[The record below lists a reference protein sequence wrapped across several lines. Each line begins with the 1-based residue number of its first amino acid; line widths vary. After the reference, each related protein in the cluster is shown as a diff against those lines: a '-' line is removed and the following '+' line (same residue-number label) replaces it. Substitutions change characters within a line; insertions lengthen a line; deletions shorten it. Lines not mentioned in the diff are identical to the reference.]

1 MQYKEFLS
9 IYGDIFFVLIF
20 LFTAKCNV
28 FNTVLTCDWEPA
40 VRLYNFCQL
49 GPLTTCLAQ
58 LYLFVRHS
66 YSLKSIRK
74 TSFHLKGNYSIIS
87 LVDNTPLK
95 IKYSYLQ
102 YFFLQKLRTYVTLEK
117 IPNNY
122 IFLRTCSGYWKMQ
135 VLTREFFLYFDRS
148 ELKFVWQVIF
158 WPRSKRRHDLKAKIP
173 LSTWPAKTI
182 SNTGLWPPLIY
193 IKHKK
198 IDIYNTEKP
207 KYL

>member
-1 MQYKEFLS
+1 MGNNMITIVLKFTISPSCNARSFFQHLW
-9 IYGDIFFVLIF
+9 GHFFVLISCYCKMQF
-20 LFTAKCNV
+20 FQYISCQAI
-28 FNTVLTCDWEPA
+28 
-40 VRLYNFCQL
+40 FCQL

-74 TSFHLKGNYSIIS
+74 TSFHLKENYSIIS
-87 LVDNTPLK
+87 LVDNIPLK

-135 VLTREFFLYFDRS
+135 VLTREYFDRS

-158 WPRSKRRHDLKAKIP
+158 
-173 LSTWPAKTI
+173 
-182 SNTGLWPPLIY
+182 
-193 IKHKK
+193 
-198 IDIYNTEKP
+198 
-207 KYL
+207 